1 MPWAHFGLPTPGK
14 DKGIGVWVKPW
25 PTLLLGRCNNTFFYK
40 LCLKM
45 INHGSRSTWGP
56 GPSGSRLQAK
66 KCVTLQQKHWCVLHF
81 KFYYVFTKTHGCRA
95 TPSHFGPHYPWFCVR
110 AKSRKSRRDQVDFWE
125 DTLQFNIINF
135 HWKWLTMAPE
145 AHGAQVLQDPDCRT
159 KNMICPH

>member
-1 MPWAHFGLPTPGK
+1 LVYGSNPDPLYYWEGALY
-14 DKGIGVWVKPW
+14 
-25 PTLLLGRCNNTFFYK
+25 LLFYK

-66 KCVTLQQKHWCVLHF
+66 KCDTLQQKHWCVLHL

-110 AKSRKSRRDQVDFWE
+110 AKSRKLRRDLVDLWE
-125 DTLQFNIINF
+125 GTLQLYYNNLSL
-135 HWKWLTMAPE
+135 K
-145 AHGAQVLQDPDCRT
+145 
-159 KNMICPH
+159 MIDRGSRSTWGPSP